1 MLNAGRMVHVKRTD
15 SRDATTDPTVDLAV
29 GELERIVRHQ
39 RRGMVRDRHRLP
51 MSLAHLHTLMVLDA
65 DGAVPMNRLAEGL
78 ACSMPNATGI
88 IDRMEERGLVERLRD
103 ELDRRLVLVRITQ
116 AGCSALGE
124 FEMVRQHHM
133 RRILAAMSSDDQH
146 LCLDAFRRIR
156 ETAEQLD
163 QPPTGAEA

>member
-1 MLNAGRMVHVKRTD
+1 
-15 SRDATTDPTVDLAV
+15 
-29 GELERIVRHQ
+29 
-39 RRGMVRDRHRLP
+39 
-51 MSLAHLHTLMVLDA
+51 MSLAHLHALMVLDA
-65 DGAVPMNRLAEGL
+65 DGAVPMHRLAEGL

-103 ELDRRLVLVRITQ
+103 EVDRRLVLVRITE

-133 RRILAAMSSDDQH
+133 RRILTAMPPDDQH

-163 QPPTGAEA
+163 QPPLVAKG